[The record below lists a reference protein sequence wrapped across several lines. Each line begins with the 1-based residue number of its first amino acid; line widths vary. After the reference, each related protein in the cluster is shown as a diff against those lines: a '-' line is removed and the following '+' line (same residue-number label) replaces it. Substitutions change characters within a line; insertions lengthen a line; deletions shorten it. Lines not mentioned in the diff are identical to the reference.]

1 MGQRFLLRGT
11 TGRKRAA
18 TRARPRRCLASNR
31 QKESLSI
38 ASVGLPDRA
47 SWCPRSH
54 RCCARVTRVTAAR
67 LLTLEAVA
75 TCGHDCDRLG
85 FTDTANGLPVD
96 GATGSHLTLCATTW
110 LLTDRLRLTYL
121 PSPHGYAKRSRQVVS
136 DSSAYSR

>member
-18 TRARPRRCLASNR
+18 TRARPRRCLASDR

-85 FTDTANGLPVD
+85 FTDTARPTSRWSYGLAPYALRDNVV
-96 GATGSHLTLCATTW
+96 
-110 LLTDRLRLTYL
+110 TDRQTTVDLSPAAARLREAFPT
-121 PSPHGYAKRSRQVVS
+121 SRQ
-136 DSSAYSR
+136 R